1 MSKLYLY
8 SLFHLNLS
16 FSSIPEADYPYVI
29 KNCYSP
35 LLDMAEQ
42 GLSVAIE
49 ASGTTLQEI
58 NRLSPS
64 FIARLARLWRDGKCE
79 FIGSGLSQIIMPL
92 VPTEVNRWNLE
103 YGVQVCKDLL
113 GQRPLIALVNEQ
125 TYSRGLVDLFVEA
138 GYSAIIMDWNNCYR
152 YNQYPKELLY
162 SPQQARGIEA
172 NIDVLWNNS
181 IAFQKLQRFVH
192 GRLPVGEYQKYLTN
206 HHNGDK
212 DTCFVVYGNDA
223 EVFDYR
229 PGTGPLERGGGY
241 GPEGDGSELDRLK
254 DILTSIAA
262 NDDFV
267 FTTPSELL
275 SHFRGKPD
283 SYELLGLESVESP
296 LICKKQEKYNPVRWA
311 VTGRDSV
318 HINGACYGI
327 YKKLALLSGS
337 LDQAGRDSYRK
348 ILCELWGSDFRTN
361 TVDEK
366 FLAYQNKMGWMKVQT
381 DRLLTEISGTG
392 RAKCCEGS
400 CGCAES
406 RKLGLDQRPADAVI
420 VDKADKLLVKT
431 PLIEVEFLK
440 EKGFA
445 ISSLIFPE
453 ISRQSLLGTLEHGYY
468 DDIGYGV
475 DYFSG
480 HFIRQARDGAK
491 TTDLEHAEP
500 VIEDGLRELSI
511 SIKIPLDIGTI
522 FKTYVISKIKGE
534 LTIKYRL
541 KVSGLEASSLRLGIF
556 TFIPEGFD
564 QGSLYY
570 GSVNGGNGPENF
582 LLQGR
587 CVTQDEPVSQR
598 VSASGCLGATEG
610 WVAIGDK
617 NKELRITTDKSE
629 LYSVPMVNY
638 RQVDDKFFLRLYH
651 SIGEIDETAWWI
663 WRGDNYISFNI
674 SAFSKD

>member
-42 GLSVAIE
+42 GLPVAIE

-92 VPTEVNRWNLE
+92 VPTEVNRWNLK
-103 YGVQVCKDLL
+103 YGVQVYEDLL
-113 GQRPLIALVNEQ
+113 GQRPLVALVNEQ
-125 TYSRGLVDLFVEA
+125 TYSRGVVDLFVEA
-138 GYSAIIMDWNNCYR
+138 GYSAVIMDWNNCYR
-152 YNQYPKELLY
+152 YNQYPKDLLY
-162 SPQQARGIEA
+162 SPQRAKGIEA

-192 GRLPVGEYQKYLTN
+192 GSLPATEYKEYLDK
-206 HHNGDK
+206 HHSADK

-229 PGTGPLERGGGY
+229 PGTGPLPRAGG
-241 GPEGDGSELDRLK
+241 EGSEFDRLK
-254 DILTSIAA
+254 EILISIAA

-267 FTTPSELL
+267 LTTPSKLL

-283 SYELLGLESVESP
+283 SYQLLGLESVESP
-296 LICKKQEKYNPVRWA
+296 LVCKKQEKYNPVRWA

-318 HINGACYGI
+318 HVNGACYGI
-327 YKKLALLSGS
+327 YKNLVLLNDS
-337 LDQAGRDSYRK
+337 LGQADRDSYRK
-348 ILCELWGSDFRTN
+348 TLCELWGSDFRTN

-366 FLAYQNKMGWMKVQT
+366 FLAYQNKMGWIKVQT
-381 DRLLTEISGTG
+381 DGLLSKTFGAG
-392 RAKCCEGS
+392 RVKCCEGS
-400 CGCAES
+400 CGCATS
-406 RKLGLDQRPADAVI
+406 RKRDLGLRPADAVI
-420 VDKADKLLVKT
+420 VDTVESLRVTL

-445 ISSLIFPE
+445 IKSLIFPE
-453 ISRQSLLGTLEHGYY
+453 VSCQPLLGTLEHGYY

-491 TTDLEHAEP
+491 TTDLECAEP
-500 VIEDGLRELSI
+500 VIEDGPHELSI
-511 SIKIPLDIGTI
+511 SIKIPLDIGTL
-522 FKTYVISKIKGE
+522 FKTFVISKVKGE
-534 LTIKYRL
+534 LEIKYRL

-556 TFIPEGFD
+556 TFMPEGFD
-564 QGSLYY
+564 HESLYY

-582 LLQGR
+582 LLQGSQ
-587 CVTQDEPVSQR
+587 VTQDEPVSQR

-610 WVAIGDK
+610 WVAVGDK
-617 NKELRITTDKSE
+617 DKELRITTDKSE
-629 LYSVPMVNY
+629 LYSVPMVSY
-638 RQVDDKFFLRLYH
+638 RQVDDKFFLRIYH
-651 SIGEIDETAWWI
+651 SIGEVDETAWWV

-674 SAFSKD
+674 SAFNKD

>member
-16 FSSIPEADYPYVI
+16 FSSIPEADYPYII
-29 KNCYSP
+29 KKCYSP

-42 GLSVAIE
+42 GLPVAIE
-49 ASGTTLQEI
+49 ASGTTLREI

-103 YGVQVCKDLL
+103 YGVQVYEDLL
-113 GQRPLIALVNEQ
+113 GQRPLVALVNEQ
-125 TYSRGLVDLFVEA
+125 TYSRGVVDLFVEA
-138 GYSAIIMDWNNCYR
+138 GYSAIVMDWNNCYR

-162 SPQQARGIEA
+162 SPQQARGIDN

-192 GRLPVGEYQKYLTN
+192 GSLPVAEYQKYLLN
-206 HHNGDK
+206 HHSSDK

-229 PGTGPLERGGGY
+229 PGTGPLQRGDG
-241 GPEGDGSELDRLK
+241 EGSELGRLNEV
-254 DILTSIAA
+254 LSSIAG
-262 NDDFV
+262 NDGFV
-267 FTTPSELL
+267 LTTPSKLL
-275 SHFRGKPD
+275 SHFRDKPD
-283 SYELLGLESVESP
+283 SYQLLGLESAESP
-296 LICKKQEKYNPVRWA
+296 LVCKKQEKYNPVRWA

-318 HINGACYGI
+318 HVNGACYGI
-327 YKKLALLSGS
+327 FKNLTLLNDS
-337 LDQAGRDSYRK
+337 LDQAERDSFRRT
-348 ILCELWGSDFRTN
+348 LCELWGSDYRTN

-366 FLAYQNKMGWMKVQT
+366 FLAYQNKMGWIKVQT
-381 DRLLTEISGTG
+381 DRLLSENSGGG
-392 RAKCCEGS
+392 RFKCCEGS
-400 CGCAES
+400 CGCAIS
-406 RKLGLDQRPADAVI
+406 RERGLDLSPLDAVI
-420 VDKADKLLVKT
+420 VDKADRLRVT
-431 PLIEVEFLK
+431 TSLIEVEFLK

-445 ISSLIFPE
+445 IGSLIFPE
-453 ISRQSLLGTLEHGYY
+453 VSGQPLLGTLEHGYY

-491 TTDLEHAEP
+491 TTDLERTEP
-500 VIEDGLRELSI
+500 VIEEGLRELSI

-522 FKTYVISKIKGE
+522 FKTFIISKVKGE
-534 LTIKYRL
+534 LEIKYRL

-556 TFIPEGFD
+556 TFMPQSFD
-564 QGSLYY
+564 QESLYY
-570 GSVNGGNGPENF
+570 GSVNGGSGPENF
-582 LLQGR
+582 LLHGR
-587 CVTQDEPVSQR
+587 TVTQDEPVSQR

-610 WVAIGDK
+610 WVAVGDK
-617 NKELRITTDKSE
+617 DKELRITTDKSE
-629 LYSVPMVNY
+629 LYSVPMVSY

-651 SIGEIDETAWWI
+651 SIGEVDETAWWV

-674 SAFSKD
+674 SAFNKD

>member
-16 FSSIPEADYPYVI
+16 FSAIPEADYPYVL

-35 LLDMAEQ
+35 LLDMAGQ
-42 GLSVAIE
+42 GLPVAIE
-49 ASGTTLQEI
+49 ASGTTLLEI

-79 FIGSGLSQIIMPL
+79 FIGSGLSQVIMPL
-92 VPTEVNRWNLE
+92 VPTQVNRWNLK
-103 YGVQVCKDLL
+103 YGVQVYEDLL
-113 GQRPLIALVNEQ
+113 GQRPMVALVNEQ
-125 TYSRGLVDLFVEA
+125 TYSRGVVDLFVEA

-152 YNQYPKELLY
+152 YNQYPKDLLY
-162 SPQQARGIEA
+162 SPQRARGIEA
-172 NIDVLWNNS
+172 DIDVLWNNS

-192 GRLPVGEYQKYLTN
+192 GSLPATEYKEYLAN
-206 HHNGDK
+206 HHNSDK

-229 PGTGPLERGGGY
+229 PGSGPLERN
-241 GPEGDGSELDRLK
+241 DGESSELERLK
-254 DILTSIAA
+254 DILRSIAG

-267 FTTPSELL
+267 FTTPTELL
-275 SHFRGKPD
+275 GYFRGSPGA
-283 SYELLGLESVESP
+283 YELLGLESVESP
-296 LICKKQEKYNPVRWA
+296 LVCKKQEKYNPVRWA

-318 HINGACYGI
+318 HMNGACYGI
-327 YKKLALLSGS
+327 YNNLELLNNS
-337 LDQAGRDSYRK
+337 LDRVDRDSYRK
-348 ILCELWGSDFRTN
+348 TLCELWGSDFRTN

-366 FLAYQNKMGWMKVQT
+366 FLAYQNKMGWIKVQT
-381 DRLLTEISGTG
+381 DRLLSNIYGTG
-392 RAKCCEGS
+392 KTKCCEGS

-406 RKLGLDQRPADAVI
+406 RKRGLDLRPEDAVI
-420 VDKADKLLVKT
+420 VDQTDRLRIIT

-453 ISRQSLLGTLEHGYY
+453 VSDQPLLGTLEHGYY

-491 TTDLEHAEP
+491 TTDLECAEP

-511 SIKIPLDIGTI
+511 SVKIPLDIGTI
-522 FKTYVISKIKGE
+522 FKTYVISKVKGE
-534 LTIKYRL
+534 LSIKYRL

-556 TFIPEGFD
+556 TFMPESFD
-564 QGSLYY
+564 QESLYY
-570 GSVNGGNGPENF
+570 GSVNGGSGPENF
-582 LLQGR
+582 LLQGSH
-587 CVTQDEPVSQR
+587 VTHDEPVNQR

-610 WVAIGDK
+610 WVAVGDK
-617 NKELRITTDKSE
+617 DKELRIMTNKSE
-629 LYSVPMVNY
+629 LYSVPMVSY

-651 SIGEIDETAWWI
+651 SIGEIDETAWWV
-663 WRGDNYISFNI
+663 WRGDNYISFKI
-674 SAFSKD
+674 SAFNKD